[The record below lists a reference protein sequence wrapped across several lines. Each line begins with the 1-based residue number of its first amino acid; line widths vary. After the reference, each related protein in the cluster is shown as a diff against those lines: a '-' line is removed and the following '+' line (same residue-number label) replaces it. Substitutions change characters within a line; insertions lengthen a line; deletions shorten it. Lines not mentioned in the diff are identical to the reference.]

1 MSRPLMLS
9 LSTAAWLAVAA
20 TPAFADAERLEADL
34 RALFSDQG
42 TLAIGSVEEAMIRDR
57 VTAEAL
63 VFDSAEG
70 ERLLIERYVVSGD
83 YDSPDEVTVEG
94 VRLEDGLTELALL
107 EIDQLVF
114 GEPSRAVLPLG
125 DHTALEEVTL
135 GSLAIDGIVLDLTSR
150 ATEALFADTP
160 LSQGEGR
167 MTVDQV
173 RGEALSRDA
182 IGWLEITGV
191 DGVGQNLDELGDGSF
206 SLASLRLEGLTGLD
220 EEGAEELESL
230 RLEELA
236 IDSDRLVG
244 SLAAIVMTSDL
255 AERRGEM
262 ELDDFRLDLA
272 RMIEL
277 APEEERTQLR
287 MVSNVLTDGSG
298 ELRLD
303 AAFNS
308 QWRDEA
314 QDGSQVDSQEQGVL
328 NSSGTINL
336 HEALALALMAEL
348 PMRLPEGV
356 DPTELFGNDRLL
368 NEVTLLGGEL
378 ELSVGDEGLFGRMI
392 TLGAAMQGVSEDV
405 YLEQART
412 QAQGFGMMFGPRVQA
427 LLEGLVAL
435 AEGAASELVINAT
448 LPANSRF
455 DTMAEDPLALP
466 EQLDL
471 RVDTR

>member
-34 RALFSDQG
+34 RALFSDKG
-42 TLAIGSVEEAMIRDR
+42 TLAIGSVDEALIRDR
-57 VTAEAL
+57 VTAEEL

-107 EIDQLVF
+107 EIESLVF
-114 GEPSRAVLPLG
+114 GEPSSAVLPLG
-125 DHTALEEVTL
+125 DHDALDAVTL
-135 GSLAIDGIVLDLTSR
+135 GSLAIDGIALDLASR
-150 ATEALFADTP
+150 TAEEWFAGTP
-160 LSQGEGR
+160 LRNSEGR
-167 MTVDQV
+167 MTIEKL

-230 RLEELA
+230 SLNELA
-236 IDSDRLVG
+236 VDSDRLVG
-244 SLAAIVMTSDL
+244 SLAALVMTTDL
-255 AERRGEM
+255 AEHRGEM

-277 APEEERTQLR
+277 APEDERTQFR

-298 ELRLD
+298 ELMMD

-308 QWRDEA
+308 AWHEETNIQGPGA
-314 QDGSQVDSQEQGVL
+314 QGVL
-328 NSSGTINL
+328 SSDGSITL
-336 HEALALALMAEL
+336 HEALALALVAEL
-348 PMRLPEGV
+348 PMRLPEGME
-356 DPTELFGNDRLL
+356 PAALFGDEMLSD
-368 NEVTLLGGEL
+368 VTLLGGEL
-378 ELSVGDEGLFGRMI
+378 GLTLANEGLFGRMI
-392 TLGAAMQGVSEDV
+392 TLGAATEGVSEAA
-405 YLEQART
+405 YLEQVRT
-412 QAQGFGMMFGPRVQA
+412 QANGFGMMFGPRVQS
-427 LLEGLVAL
+427 LLLGLVAL
-435 AEGAASELVINAT
+435 AEGEASELEINVT

-455 DTMAEDPLALP
+455 ESLTEDPLALP
-466 EQLDL
+466 ERLDL
-471 RVDTR
+471 RVETR